1 MPALGC
7 LRAGRWSSSTTAA
20 ASGPQPLPPSPV
32 GTAVAATGGRV
43 RDAWDAAAEWDRSN
57 DFLADL
63 AGAVGLNVDQVDQ
76 MFREA
81 AAIRS

>member
-1 MPALGC
+1 VFVTHGTRL
-7 LRAGRWSSSTTAA
+7 L
-20 ASGPQPLPPSPV
+20 SG
-32 GTAVAATGGRV
+32 
-43 RDAWDAAAEWDRSN
+43 DRGS

>member
-1 MPALGC
+1 MTALAAGRPALLTA
-7 LRAGRWSSSTTAA
+7 LREAGLFGS
-20 ASGPQPLPPSPV
+20 V
-32 GTAVAATGGRV
+32 ETAVVATGGRV
-43 RDAWDAAAEWDRSN
+43 RDAWDAAAEWDRSS